1 MPVGMVM
8 FKTELTDG
16 SDQVILTL
24 VLDAL
29 IHSRPSA

>member
-1 MPVGMVM
+1 MPGRHLI

-16 SDQVILTL
+16 SGQVILTL